1 MTQTVSWSLQSTSA
15 EKQNTFGLG
24 KIQKVQL
31 DQLDQLDQGIY
42 KLDQGIYKLDQGI
55 IN

>member
-31 DQLDQLDQGIY
+31 DLLDQGIY